1 VAIGHDTSFRLADVF
16 RQRAH
21 AEGKSVANVVDELRE
36 KVCISIPVPTS
47 EMYFHYLVFLSV
59 QLDLCGGSCFSQ
71 IPARRIGT
79 PEDLANVIAFLAT
92 PAASYVNGI
101 NVPVDGGLLPCL

>member
-1 VAIGHDTSFRLADVF
+1 MILPDTLPRLGDVF

-21 AEGKSVANVVDELRE
+21 AEGKSVESVVDELRE
-36 KVCISIPVPTS
+36 KVCISIPVPAN
-47 EMYFHYLVFLSV
+47 EKYLQHFVLLNV
-59 QLDLCGGSCFSQ
+59 QRDVCGGPCFPQ
-71 IPARRIGT
+71 IPARRIGK